1 MKAIVIT
8 EIRQE
13 IEVPDGADQQAV
25 LNFLSEYQNFR
36 GAFVGISDVDDSGW
50 RITEVQVIDETV
62 TELGDIAVDD

>member
-25 LNFLSEYQNFR
+25 LNFLAEYQNFR
-36 GAFVGISDVDDSGW
+36 GAFVGISDVNDSGW

-62 TELGDIAVDD
+62 TELGDIAIDD